1 MIVDIEIQ
9 GDRIAVDVSHG
20 KGRVMVGGRELPF
33 DCAHLPDGAYS
44 IILDGRVYDIA
55 VDVNGRSC
63 VLSTRETRLM
73 AEVHDPRTL
82 EPRASSHAGQS
93 GPRSLQAE
101 MPGKVVRILV
111 SEGEAVEFE
120 QGLLVIEAMKMQNE
134 IRSPR
139 RGIVRQ
145 IGVREGATVSAGGF
159 LISLE

>member
-1 MIVDIEIQ
+1 MILEIEIQ
-9 GDRIAVDVSHG
+9 GERLAVDIPPGGG
-20 KGRVMVGGRELPF
+20 KVTVGARELQF
-33 DCAHLPDGAYS
+33 DCARLPDGVYS
-44 IILDGRVYDIA
+44 LILDGRVYDIA

-63 VLSTRETRLM
+63 VLSARETRVT
-73 AEVHDPRTL
+73 AEVHDPRIL
-82 EPRASSHAGQS
+82 EPRASSQAGQS

-111 SEGEAVEFE
+111 SEGDRVEFE

-134 IRSPR
+134 IRSPT

-145 IGVREGATVSAGGF
+145 IGVSEGATVSAGGF